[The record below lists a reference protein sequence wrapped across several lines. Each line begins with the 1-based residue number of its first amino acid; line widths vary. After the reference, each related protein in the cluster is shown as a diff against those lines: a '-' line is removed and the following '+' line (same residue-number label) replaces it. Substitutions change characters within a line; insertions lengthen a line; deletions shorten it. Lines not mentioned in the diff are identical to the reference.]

1 MLKSMA
7 TELLRDTLD
16 LFPQCHQIVE
26 ATGRKASSDAKTQE
40 GNVRETT
47 KVAAGGA
54 GGEDL
59 DSGVKLGSL
68 FQPSWI

>member
-1 MLKSMA
+1 M
-7 TELLRDTLD
+7 
-16 LFPQCHQIVE
+16 E

-68 FQPSWI
+68 FQPR